1 MNKIKTGMNLPVLPL
16 RGVVMFPKMMLNFD
30 VNRKRSKSAIEM
42 AVDGD
47 QLIFVTAQMDAGVN
61 EPTVDD
67 IYKVGVVC
75 RVKQVVK
82 EDQKAT
88 RVVVEGL
95 WRGAIIESVPC
106 DSCLYAAVEPYG
118 DSRKHTL
125 TTRDI
130 ALMRSLKATF
140 ERYMELTPKLPADIL
155 FKIGMSNEPGELADF
170 VASNV
175 ILDVEIKQII
185 LETVN
190 LSDRLEVLI
199 DAMQNEIFIMS
210 VEQDIMEKAKSRID
224 QSQRDYYL
232 REQMNVIRDEL
243 GENGDFNDID
253 ELRGKIAEMKLPE
266 EVEQALMKECSRL
279 ERLPVGTNE
288 SSVIETYIDTV
299 MELPWN
305 TVTQENIDLDLVR
318 EKLDADHYGLDKVK
332 KRIIEQLA
340 VRKLSDKAK
349 GQIICLVGPPGIGKT
364 SIATSIGEAIGRKSY
379 RVALGGVRDEAEIR
393 GHRRT
398 YIASMPG
405 RIINALRK
413 CGSRNPL
420 LILDEVDKLSAD
432 YKGDPSSALLEVLD
446 SEQNYAFVD
455 HYIDLPFDLSDV
467 MFITTANDADAIP
480 APLRD
485 RMDVIELPSYTRVEK
500 FNIAKKHLLPKQM
513 KLCGVKR
520 KNFRMTD
527 KAIYAVI
534 DFYTREAGVRNLER
548 ELVAVLRKAAVA
560 ILSDPDTVVRVSDK
574 NLDAY
579 LGVKK
584 YLDDISAKK
593 DEVGM
598 VNGLAWTAV
607 GGTLLPLECVV
618 LNGSGKLELTGSLGD
633 VMQESG
639 KAAITAI
646 RSRAEKY
653 HIDPDFYKNRDIHIH
668 ALEGAVPKDGPS
680 AGVTMATALYSALT
694 GIPVRAD
701 VAMTGEISISGKVLP
716 IGGLKEKSM
725 AAYKAGVQHVIIPK
739 ENERDLSEF
748 DPEIREN
755 ISYHPVETIDEVIA
769 LATVREKKPAAK
781 PKSSRKKAAK
791 IVRSEELGVEVLSK
805 SSFNCDW
812 LTAPMQGSP
821 KKRST

>member
-1 MNKIKTGMNLPVLPL
+1 MKDFTESLNLPVLPL

-30 VNRKRSKSAIEM
+30 VNRKRSKNAIDL
-42 AVDGD
+42 AVESD
-47 QLIFVTAQMDAGVN
+47 QLLFVTAQIDAGVN
-61 EPTVDD
+61 EPTVDE
-67 IYKVGVVC
+67 IFKVGVVC

-95 WRGAIIESVPC
+95 WRGVIVESVPN
-106 DSCLYAAVEPYG
+106 DSYLYAAVEPYG
-118 DSRKHTL
+118 DSRRQTL

-155 FKIGMSNEPGELADF
+155 FKIGMANEPGELADF

-175 ILDVEIKQII
+175 MLDVEIKQMI
-185 LETVN
+185 LETLS

-199 DAMQNEIFIMS
+199 DAMQNEIFIMG
-210 VEQDIMEKAKSRID
+210 VEQDIMDKAKSRID

-243 GENGDFNDID
+243 GEGGEFNDID
-253 ELRGKIAEMKLPE
+253 ELRQKIADLKLPE
-266 EVEQALMKECSRL
+266 EVHEALMKECSRL

-305 TVTQENIDLDLVR
+305 TLTEETIDLEKVR
-318 EKLDADHYGLDKVK
+318 EQLDRDHYGLSKVK

-349 GQIICLVGPPGIGKT
+349 GQIICLVGPPGVGKT
-364 SIATSIGEAIGRKSY
+364 SIAMSIGDAIGRKSR

-405 RIINALRK
+405 RIINAIRK
-413 CGSRNPL
+413 CGTRNPL
-420 LILDEVDKLSAD
+420 LILDEVDKLSSD

-513 KLCGVKR
+513 DLCGVKR

-548 ELVAVLRKAAVA
+548 ELTAILRKAAVA
-560 ILSDPDTVVRVSDK
+560 ILADPQTVVRVNDK

-584 YLDDISAKK
+584 YLDDITAKK
-593 DEVGM
+593 NEVGL
-598 VNGLAWTAV
+598 VNGLAWTTV

-618 LNGSGKLELTGSLGD
+618 MPGSGKIELTGSLGD
-633 VMQESG
+633 VMQESA
-639 KAAITAI
+639 KASITAI
-646 RSRAEKY
+646 RTRCEKY
-653 HIDPDFYKNRDIHIH
+653 HIDPDFYKNNDIHIH
-668 ALEGAVPKDGPS
+668 AMEGAIPKDGPS

-694 GIPVRAD
+694 GKPVRSD
-701 VAMTGEISISGKVLP
+701 TAMTGEISISGKVLP

-725 AAYKAGVQHVIIPK
+725 AALKAGIKHVIIPK
-739 ENERDLSEF
+739 ENERDLADFDSELL
-748 DPEIREN
+748 DHIT
-755 ISYHPVETIDEVIA
+755 YHPVSMVDEVIE
-769 LATVREKKPAAK
+769 LAIVQKEKPAAK
-781 PKSSRKKAAK
+781 SAKGRKKAAK
-791 IVRSEELGVEVLSK
+791 LVRSEELG
-805 SSFNCDW
+805 
-812 LTAPMQGSP
+812 A
-821 KKRST
+821 RS

>member
-1 MNKIKTGMNLPVLPL
+1 MKKFTKGMNLPVLPL

-30 VNRKRSKSAIEM
+30 VNRKRSKNAVDM
-42 AVDGD
+42 AVEGD
-47 QLIFVTAQMDAGVN
+47 QLIFLTAQMDAGVN
-61 EPTVDD
+61 EPEVEDV
-67 IYKVGVVC
+67 YKVGVVC

-82 EDQKAT
+82 EDRKAM

-95 WRGAIIESVPC
+95 WRGVIVESMPH
-106 DSCLYAAVEPYG
+106 DKCLYAAVEPYG
-118 DSRKHTL
+118 DTVKQSL

-155 FKIGMSNEPGELADF
+155 FRIGTANDPGELADY

-175 ILDVEIKQII
+175 MLDVEIKQII

-190 LSDRLEVLI
+190 ISDRLEVLI

-210 VEQDIMEKAKSRID
+210 VEQDIMDKAKARID

-253 ELRGKIAEMKLPE
+253 ELRKKITDMKLPE
-266 EVEQALMKECSRL
+266 EVEKALMKECSRL

-299 MELPWN
+299 LELPWN
-305 TVTQENIDLDLVR
+305 TVTEENIDLEAVR
-318 EKLDADHYGLDKVK
+318 EQLDRDHYGLDKVK
-332 KRIIEQLA
+332 KRVIEQLA

-349 GQIICLVGPPGIGKT
+349 GQIICLVGPPGVGKT
-364 SIATSIGEAIGRKSY
+364 SIAMSIGDAIGRKSG

-405 RIINALRK
+405 RIINAIKK
-413 CGSRNPL
+413 CGTRNPL
-420 LILDEVDKLSAD
+420 LILDEVDKLSSD

-455 HYIDLPFDLSDV
+455 HYIDLPFDLSEV

-513 KLCGVKR
+513 DLCGIKR
-520 KNFRMTD
+520 KNFRITD

-548 ELVAVLRKAAVA
+548 ELVAILRKAAVV

-574 NLDAY
+574 NLEAF

-593 DEVGM
+593 DEVGL

-618 LNGSGKLELTGSLGD
+618 MQGTGKIELTGSLGD
-633 VMQESG
+633 VMQESA

-646 RSRAEKY
+646 RTRCDKY
-653 HIDPDFYKNRDIHIH
+653 HIDPDFYKNFDIHIH
-668 ALEGAVPKDGPS
+668 ALEGAIPKDGPS
-680 AGVTMATALYSALT
+680 AGVTMATALYSSLT
-694 GIPVRAD
+694 GLPVRAD

-725 AAYKAGVQHVIIPK
+725 AAYKAGVKHVIIPK

-748 DPEIREN
+748 DAELLEN
-755 ISYHPVETIDEVIA
+755 ITYHPVSNIDEVLSLAIA
-769 LATVREKKPAAK
+769 SKDKPAEKAAK
-781 PKSSRKKAAK
+781 SRKKAAVK
-791 IVRSEELGVEVLSK
+791 SAEKRVEA
-805 SSFNCDW
+805 N
-812 LTAPMQGSP
+812 A
-821 KKRST
+821 

>member
-1 MNKIKTGMNLPVLPL
+1 MNREKGFNLPVLPL

-30 VNRKRSKSAIEM
+30 VNRKRSKNAVDM
-42 AVDGD
+42 AVEGD
-47 QLIFVTAQMDAGVN
+47 QLIFLTAQMDAGVN
-61 EPTVDD
+61 EPTVDE

-75 RVKQVVK
+75 RIKQVVK
-82 EDQKAT
+82 EENKAT

-95 WRGAIIESVPC
+95 WRGSITETVPDDRC
-106 DSCLYAAVEPYG
+106 IYAAIEPYG
-118 DSRKHTL
+118 NDKKHNL

-140 ERYMELTPKLPADIL
+140 ERYIELTPKLPADIL

-175 ILDVEIKQII
+175 MLDVEVKQII

-253 ELRGKIAEMKLPE
+253 ELRKKIADMKLPE
-266 EVEQALMKECSRL
+266 EVEKALMKECSRL

-299 MELPWN
+299 LELPW
-305 TVTQENIDLDLVR
+305 TAMSEENIDLEAVR
-318 EKLDADHYGLDKVK
+318 AQLDADHYGLDKVK

-349 GQIICLVGPPGIGKT
+349 GQIICLVGPPGVGKT
-364 SIATSIGEAIGRKSY
+364 SIAMSIGKAIGRESH

-413 CGSRNPL
+413 CGTRNPL

-467 MFITTANDADAIP
+467 MFITTANDPDAIP
-480 APLRD
+480 APLKD
-485 RMDVIELPSYTRVEK
+485 RMDVIELQSYTRVEK
-500 FNIAKKHLLPKQM
+500 FNIAKRHLLPKQM
-513 KLCGVKR
+513 KLSGIKR

-527 KAIYAVI
+527 KAIYSVI

-548 ELVAVLRKAAVA
+548 ELSAILRKAAVA
-560 ILSDPDTVVRVSDK
+560 VLSDSEAIVRVSDK
-574 NLDAY
+574 NIETY

-593 DEVGM
+593 DEVGT

-618 LNGSGKLELTGSLGD
+618 MPGGGKLELTGSLGD

-639 KAAITAI
+639 KAAVTAI
-646 RSRAEKY
+646 RTRCEKY
-653 HIDPDFYKNRDIHIH
+653 GIDTDFYKNTDIHIH
-668 ALEGAVPKDGPS
+668 ALEGAIPKDGPS
-680 AGVTMATALYSALT
+680 AGVTIATALYSALT
-694 GIPVRAD
+694 GSPVRHD
-701 VAMTGEISISGKVLP
+701 FAMTGEISVSGKVLP

-725 AAYKAGVQHVIIPK
+725 AAYKSGIRNVIIPK
-739 ENERDLSEF
+739 ENERDLAEF
-748 DPEIREN
+748 DSEILEN
-755 ISYHPVETIDEVIA
+755 ITYHPVSMIDEVIA
-769 LATVREKKPAAK
+769 LATVSEKKAVSKPAA
-781 PKSSRKKAAK
+781 PRKKAKA
-791 IVRSEELGVEVLSK
+791 GSK
-805 SSFNCDW
+805 RPGAA
-812 LTAPMQGSP
+812 L
-821 KKRST
+821 

>member
-1 MNKIKTGMNLPVLPL
+1 MKQFAKGLNLPVLPL

-30 VNRKRSKSAIEM
+30 VNRKRSKKAVDM
-42 AVDGD
+42 AVEGD
-47 QLIFVTAQMDAGVN
+47 QLIFLTAQMDAGVN
-61 EPTVDD
+61 EPAVDD

-75 RVKQVVK
+75 RIKQVVK
-82 EDQKAT
+82 EDRKAT

-95 WRGAIIESVPC
+95 WRGAIVESVP
-106 DSCLYAAVEPYG
+106 DESCLFAAIEPYG
-118 DSRKHTL
+118 DKERSQL

-155 FKIGMSNEPGELADF
+155 FRIGTASDPGELADY

-175 ILDVEIKQII
+175 MLDTEIKQII

-190 LSDRLEVLI
+190 ISDRLEVLI

-210 VEQDIMEKAKSRID
+210 VEQDIMDKAKERID

-253 ELRGKIAEMKLPE
+253 ELRKKITDMHLPE
-266 EVEQALMKECSRL
+266 EVEKALMKECSRL

-299 MELPWN
+299 LELPWN
-305 TVTQENIDLDLVR
+305 TLSEENIDLEAVR
-318 EKLDADHYGLDKVK
+318 DQLDHDHYGLDKVK
-332 KRIIEQLA
+332 KRVIEQLA

-349 GQIICLVGPPGIGKT
+349 GQIICLVGPPGVGKT
-364 SIATSIGEAIGRKSY
+364 SIAMSIGKAIGRESG

-405 RIINALRK
+405 RIINAIRK
-413 CGSRNPL
+413 CGTRNPL
-420 LILDEVDKLSAD
+420 LILDEVDKLSSD

-467 MFITTANDADAIP
+467 MFITTANDLDAIP

-513 KLCGVKR
+513 ELCGIRR
-520 KNFRMTD
+520 KNFRITD

-534 DFYTREAGVRNLER
+534 DYYTREAGVRNLER
-548 ELVAVLRKAAVA
+548 ELGAILRKAAVL

-574 NLDAY
+574 NLEAY

-584 YLDDISAKK
+584 FLDDISAKK
-593 DEVGM
+593 DEVGL

-618 LNGSGKLELTGSLGD
+618 MQGTGKIELTGSLGD
-633 VMQESG
+633 VMQESA

-646 RSRAEKY
+646 RTRCDKY
-653 HIDPDFYKNRDIHIH
+653 HIDPDFYKNYDIHLH
-668 ALEGAVPKDGPS
+668 ALEGAIPKDGPS

-694 GIPVRAD
+694 GLPVRAD

-725 AAYKAGVQHVIIPK
+725 AAYKAGVKHVIIPK
-739 ENERDLSEF
+739 ENERDLAEF
-748 DPEIREN
+748 DPELREN
-755 ISYHPVETIDEVIA
+755 ITYHPVSSIDEVIA
-769 LATVREKKPAAK
+769 LAVVTKEKPAAK
-781 PKSSRKKAAK
+781 SSKGRKKTAK
-791 IVRSEELGVEVLSK
+791 SVSEELGV
-805 SSFNCDW
+805 
-812 LTAPMQGSP
+812 
-821 KKRST
+821 RS

>member
-1 MNKIKTGMNLPVLPL
+1 MNTDQHINLPVLPL

-30 VNRKRSKSAIEM
+30 VNRKRSKNALNA
-42 AVDGD
+42 AVESD
-47 QLIFVTAQMDAGVN
+47 QLIFVTAQTDAGVN
-61 EPTVDD
+61 EPTADD

-75 RVKQVVK
+75 RIKQIVK
-82 EDQKAT
+82 EDHKAT
-88 RVVVEGL
+88 RAVIEGL
-95 WRGAIIESVPC
+95 WRGAIIETVESDKC
-106 DSCLYAAVEPYG
+106 MIAAVEPYG
-118 DSRKHTL
+118 DSRKPAL
-125 TTRDI
+125 TARDI

-140 ERYMELTPKLPADIL
+140 ERYMELSPKLPADIL
-155 FKIGMSNEPGELADF
+155 FKIGMSNEPGDLADY

-185 LETVN
+185 LETVG

-199 DAMQNEIFIMS
+199 DAMQNEIFIMG

-224 QSQRDYYL
+224 ESQRDYFL

-253 ELRGKIAEMKLPE
+253 ELRKKITEMKLPE
-266 EVEQALMKECSRL
+266 EVEKALMKECSRL

-299 MELPWN
+299 LELPWN
-305 TVTQENIDLDLVR
+305 TVTEESIDLEKVR
-318 EKLDADHYGLDKVK
+318 ALLDQDHYGLDKVK

-349 GQIICLVGPPGIGKT
+349 GQIICLVGPPGVGKT
-364 SIATSIGEAIGRKSY
+364 SIATSIGDAVGRKSH
-379 RVALGGVRDEAEIR
+379 RVALGGVRDEADIR

-405 RIINALRK
+405 RIINAVRK
-413 CGSRNPL
+413 CGTRNPL

-480 APLRD
+480 PALRD
-485 RMDVIELPSYTRVEK
+485 RMDVIELPSYSRVEK
-500 FNIAKKHLLPKQM
+500 FHIAKKHLLPKQM
-513 KLCGVKR
+513 KLSGIKR
-520 KNFRMTD
+520 KNFRITD

-534 DFYTREAGVRNLER
+534 DFYTREAGVRSLER
-548 ELVAVLRKAAVA
+548 ELTAILRKAAVA
-560 ILSDPDTVVRVSDK
+560 ILNDPETVVRVSDK

-593 DEVGM
+593 DEVGL
-598 VNGLAWTAV
+598 VNGLAWTTV

-618 LNGSGKLELTGSLGD
+618 MPGSGKIELTGSLGD
-633 VMQESG
+633 VMQESA

-646 RSRAEKY
+646 RTRAAKY
-653 HIDPDFYKNRDIHIH
+653 HIDPDFYKNNDMHIH

-694 GIPVRAD
+694 GQPVRAD

-725 AAYKAGVQHVIIPK
+725 AAYKAGVRHVIIPK

-748 DPEIREN
+748 DAELLEN
-755 ISYHPVETIDEVIA
+755 ITYHPVSTVDEVLA
-769 LATVREKKPAAK
+769 LAIAPQDKPVEKPVRGRKKPTK
-781 PKSSRKKAAK
+781 T
-791 IVRSEELGVEVLSK
+791 VRSEELGV
-805 SSFNCDW
+805 
-812 LTAPMQGSP
+812 
-821 KKRST
+821 RS

>member
-1 MNKIKTGMNLPVLPL
+1 MKQFTKGLNLPVLPL

-30 VNRKRSKSAIEM
+30 VNRKRSKKAVDM
-42 AVDGD
+42 AVEGD
-47 QLIFVTAQMDAGVN
+47 QLIFLTAQMDAGVN
-61 EPTVDD
+61 EPAVDD

-75 RVKQVVK
+75 RIKQVVK
-82 EDQKAT
+82 EDRKAT

-95 WRGAIIESVPC
+95 WRGAIVESVP
-106 DSCLYAAVEPYG
+106 DESCLFAAIEPYG
-118 DSRKHTL
+118 DKERSQL

-155 FKIGMSNEPGELADF
+155 FRIGTASDPGELADY

-175 ILDVEIKQII
+175 MLDTEIKQII

-190 LSDRLEVLI
+190 ISDRLEVLI

-210 VEQDIMEKAKSRID
+210 VEQDIMDKAKARID

-253 ELRGKIAEMKLPE
+253 ELRKKITDMHLPE
-266 EVEQALMKECSRL
+266 EVEKALMKECSRL

-299 MELPWN
+299 LELPWN
-305 TVTQENIDLDLVR
+305 TLSEENIDLEAVR
-318 EKLDADHYGLDKVK
+318 RQLDHDHYGLDKVK
-332 KRIIEQLA
+332 KRVIEQLA

-349 GQIICLVGPPGIGKT
+349 GQIICLVGPPGVGKT
-364 SIATSIGEAIGRKSY
+364 SIAMSIGKAIGRESG

-405 RIINALRK
+405 RIINAIRK
-413 CGSRNPL
+413 CGTRNPL
-420 LILDEVDKLSAD
+420 LILDEVDKLSSD

-467 MFITTANDADAIP
+467 MFITTANDLDAIP

-513 KLCGVKR
+513 ELCGIRR
-520 KNFRMTD
+520 KNFRITD

-534 DFYTREAGVRNLER
+534 DYYTREAGVRNLER
-548 ELVAVLRKAAVA
+548 ELGAILRKAAVA

-574 NLDAY
+574 NLEAY

-584 YLDDISAKK
+584 FLDDISAKK
-593 DEVGM
+593 DEVGL

-618 LNGSGKLELTGSLGD
+618 MQGTGKIELTGSLGD
-633 VMQESG
+633 VMQESA

-646 RSRAEKY
+646 RTRCDKY
-653 HIDPDFYKNRDIHIH
+653 HIDPDFYKNYDIHLH
-668 ALEGAVPKDGPS
+668 ALEGAIPKDGPS

-694 GIPVRAD
+694 GLPVRAD

-725 AAYKAGVQHVIIPK
+725 AAYKAGVKHVIIPK
-739 ENERDLSEF
+739 ENERDLAEF

-755 ISYHPVETIDEVIA
+755 ITYHPVSSIDEVIA
-769 LATVREKKPAAK
+769 LAVVTKEKPAAK
-781 PKSSRKKAAK
+781 SAKGRKKTAK
-791 IVRSEELGVEVLSK
+791 SVRSEELGV
-805 SSFNCDW
+805 
-812 LTAPMQGSP
+812 
-821 KKRST
+821 RS

>member
-1 MNKIKTGMNLPVLPL
+1 MKQFTKGLNLPVLPL

-30 VNRKRSKSAIEM
+30 VNRKRSKKAVDM
-42 AVDGD
+42 AVEGD
-47 QLIFVTAQMDAGVN
+47 QLIFLTAQMDAGVN
-61 EPTVDD
+61 EPAVDD

-75 RVKQVVK
+75 RIKQVVK
-82 EDQKAT
+82 EDRKAT

-95 WRGAIIESVPC
+95 WRGAIVESVP
-106 DSCLYAAVEPYG
+106 DESCLFAAIEPYG
-118 DSRKHTL
+118 DKERSQL

-155 FKIGMSNEPGELADF
+155 FRIGTASDPGELADY

-175 ILDVEIKQII
+175 MLDTEIKQII
-185 LETVN
+185 LETIN
-190 LSDRLEVLI
+190 ISDRLEVLI

-210 VEQDIMEKAKSRID
+210 VEQDIMDKAKARID

-253 ELRGKIAEMKLPE
+253 ELRKKITDMHLPE
-266 EVEQALMKECSRL
+266 EVDKALMKECSRL

-299 MELPWN
+299 LELPWN
-305 TVTQENIDLDLVR
+305 TLSEENIDLEAVR
-318 EKLDADHYGLDKVK
+318 RQLDHDHYGLDKVK
-332 KRIIEQLA
+332 KRVIEQLA

-349 GQIICLVGPPGIGKT
+349 GQIICLVGPPGVGKT
-364 SIATSIGEAIGRKSY
+364 SIAMSIGKAIGRESG

-405 RIINALRK
+405 RIINAIRK
-413 CGSRNPL
+413 CGTRNPL
-420 LILDEVDKLSAD
+420 LILDEVDKLSSD

-467 MFITTANDADAIP
+467 MFITTANDLDAIP

-513 KLCGVKR
+513 ELCGIRR
-520 KNFRMTD
+520 KNFRITD

-534 DFYTREAGVRNLER
+534 DYYTREAGVRNLER
-548 ELVAVLRKAAVA
+548 ELGAILRKAAVL

-574 NLDAY
+574 NLEAY

-584 YLDDISAKK
+584 FLDDISAKK
-593 DEVGM
+593 DEVGL

-618 LNGSGKLELTGSLGD
+618 MQGTGKIELTGSLGD
-633 VMQESG
+633 VMQESA

-646 RSRAEKY
+646 RTRCDKY
-653 HIDPDFYKNRDIHIH
+653 HIDPDFYKNYDIHLH
-668 ALEGAVPKDGPS
+668 ALEGAIPKDGPS

-694 GIPVRAD
+694 GLPVRAD

-725 AAYKAGVQHVIIPK
+725 AAYKAGVKHVIIPK
-739 ENERDLSEF
+739 ENERDLAEF

-755 ISYHPVETIDEVIA
+755 ITYHPVSAVDEVIA
-769 LATVREKKPAAK
+769 LAVVAKEKPAAK
-781 PKSSRKKAAK
+781 SSKGRKKTSAK
-791 IVRSEELGVEVLSK
+791 
-805 SSFNCDW
+805 NAD
-812 LTAPMQGSP
+812 
-821 KKRST
+821 KRIDASV

>member
-1 MNKIKTGMNLPVLPL
+1 MNREKGFNLPVLPL

-30 VNRKRSKSAIEM
+30 VNRKRSKNAVDM
-42 AVDGD
+42 AVEGD
-47 QLIFVTAQMDAGVN
+47 QLIFLTAQMDAGVN
-61 EPTVDD
+61 EPTVDE

-75 RVKQVVK
+75 RIKQVVK
-82 EDQKAT
+82 EDNKAT

-95 WRGAIIESVPC
+95 WRGSITETVPDDRC
-106 DSCLYAAVEPYG
+106 MYAAVEPYG
-118 DSRKHTL
+118 NDKKHNL

-140 ERYMELTPKLPADIL
+140 ERYIELTPKLPADIL

-175 ILDVEIKQII
+175 MLDVEVKQII

-253 ELRGKIAEMKLPE
+253 ELRKKIADMKLPE
-266 EVEQALMKECSRL
+266 EVEKALMKECSRL

-299 MELPWN
+299 LELPW
-305 TVTQENIDLDLVR
+305 TAMSEENIDLEAVR
-318 EKLDADHYGLDKVK
+318 AQLDADHYGLDKVK

-349 GQIICLVGPPGIGKT
+349 GQIICLVGPPGVGKT
-364 SIATSIGEAIGRKSY
+364 SIAMSIGKAIGRESH

-413 CGSRNPL
+413 CGTRNPL

-467 MFITTANDADAIP
+467 MFITTANDPDAIP
-480 APLRD
+480 APLKD

-500 FNIAKKHLLPKQM
+500 FNIAKRHLLPKQM
-513 KLCGVKR
+513 KLSGIKR

-527 KAIYAVI
+527 KAIYSVI

-548 ELVAVLRKAAVA
+548 ELSAILRKAAVA
-560 ILSDPDTVVRVSDK
+560 VLSDSEAIVRVSDK
-574 NLDAY
+574 NIETY

-593 DEVGM
+593 DEVGT

-618 LNGSGKLELTGSLGD
+618 MPGGGKLELTGSLGD

-639 KAAITAI
+639 KAAVTAI
-646 RSRAEKY
+646 RTRCEKY
-653 HIDPDFYKNRDIHIH
+653 GIDTDFYKNTDIHIH

-680 AGVTMATALYSALT
+680 AGVTIATALYSALT
-694 GIPVRAD
+694 GSPVRHD
-701 VAMTGEISISGKVLP
+701 FAMTGEISVSGKVLP

-725 AAYKAGVQHVIIPK
+725 AAYKSGIRNVIIPK
-739 ENERDLSEF
+739 ENERDLAEF
-748 DPEIREN
+748 DSEILEN
-755 ISYHPVETIDEVIA
+755 ITYHPVSMIDEVIA
-769 LATVREKKPAAK
+769 LATVSEKKAVSKPAV
-781 PKSSRKKAAK
+781 PRKKTAKAGTKRPGAA
-791 IVRSEELGVEVLSK
+791 L
-805 SSFNCDW
+805 
-812 LTAPMQGSP
+812 
-821 KKRST
+821 

>member
-1 MNKIKTGMNLPVLPL
+1 MKQFTKGLNLPVLPL

-30 VNRKRSKSAIEM
+30 VNRKRSKKAVDM
-42 AVDGD
+42 AVEGD
-47 QLIFVTAQMDAGVN
+47 QLIFLTAQMDAGVN
-61 EPTVDD
+61 EPAVDD

-75 RVKQVVK
+75 RIKQVVK
-82 EDQKAT
+82 EDRKAT

-95 WRGAIIESVPC
+95 WRGAIVESVP
-106 DSCLYAAVEPYG
+106 DESCLFAAIEPYG
-118 DSRKHTL
+118 DKERSQL

-155 FKIGMSNEPGELADF
+155 FRIGTASDPGELADY

-175 ILDVEIKQII
+175 MLDTEIKQII

-190 LSDRLEVLI
+190 ISDRLEVLI

-210 VEQDIMEKAKSRID
+210 VEQDIMDKAKARID

-253 ELRGKIAEMKLPE
+253 ELRKKITDMHLPE
-266 EVEQALMKECSRL
+266 EVEKALMKECSRL

-299 MELPWN
+299 LELPWN
-305 TVTQENIDLDLVR
+305 TLSEENIDLEAVR
-318 EKLDADHYGLDKVK
+318 RQLDHDHYGLDKVK
-332 KRIIEQLA
+332 KRVIEQLA

-349 GQIICLVGPPGIGKT
+349 GQIICLVGPPGVGKT
-364 SIATSIGEAIGRKSY
+364 SIAMSIGKAIGRESG

-405 RIINALRK
+405 RIINAIRK
-413 CGSRNPL
+413 CGTRNPL
-420 LILDEVDKLSAD
+420 LILDEVDKLSSD

-467 MFITTANDADAIP
+467 MFITTANDLDAIP

-513 KLCGVKR
+513 ELCGIRR
-520 KNFRMTD
+520 KNFRITD

-534 DFYTREAGVRNLER
+534 DYYTREAGVRNLER
-548 ELVAVLRKAAVA
+548 ELGAILRKAAVA

-574 NLDAY
+574 NLEAY

-584 YLDDISAKK
+584 FLDDISAKK
-593 DEVGM
+593 DEVGL

-618 LNGSGKLELTGSLGD
+618 MQGTGKIELTGSLGD
-633 VMQESG
+633 VMQESA

-646 RSRAEKY
+646 RTRCDKY
-653 HIDPDFYKNRDIHIH
+653 HIDPDFYKNYDIHLH
-668 ALEGAVPKDGPS
+668 ALEGAIPKDGPS

-694 GIPVRAD
+694 GLPVRAD

-725 AAYKAGVQHVIIPK
+725 AAYKAGVKHVIIPK
-739 ENERDLSEF
+739 ENERDLAEF

-755 ISYHPVETIDEVIA
+755 ITYHPVSSIDEVIA
-769 LATVREKKPAAK
+769 LAAVSKEKPAAK
-781 PKSSRKKAAK
+781 SSKGRKKTAK
-791 IVRSEELGVEVLSK
+791 SVRSEELGV
-805 SSFNCDW
+805 
-812 LTAPMQGSP
+812 
-821 KKRST
+821 RS

>member
-1 MNKIKTGMNLPVLPL
+1 MKQFTKGLNLPVLPL

-30 VNRKRSKSAIEM
+30 VNRKRSKKAVDM
-42 AVDGD
+42 AVEGD
-47 QLIFVTAQMDAGVN
+47 QLIFLTAQMDAGVN
-61 EPTVDD
+61 EPAVDD

-75 RVKQVVK
+75 RIKQVVK
-82 EDQKAT
+82 EDRKAT

-95 WRGAIIESVPC
+95 WRGAIVESVP
-106 DSCLYAAVEPYG
+106 DESCLFAAIEPYG
-118 DSRKHTL
+118 DKERSQL

-155 FKIGMSNEPGELADF
+155 FRIGTASDPGELADY

-175 ILDVEIKQII
+175 MLDTEIKQII

-190 LSDRLEVLI
+190 ISDRLEVLI

-210 VEQDIMEKAKSRID
+210 VEQDIMDKAKARID

-253 ELRGKIAEMKLPE
+253 ELRKKITDMHLPE
-266 EVEQALMKECSRL
+266 EVEKALMKECSRL

-299 MELPWN
+299 LELPWN
-305 TVTQENIDLDLVR
+305 TLSEENIDLEAVR
-318 EKLDADHYGLDKVK
+318 RQLDHDHYGLDKVK
-332 KRIIEQLA
+332 KRVIEQLA

-349 GQIICLVGPPGIGKT
+349 GQIICLVGPPGVGKT
-364 SIATSIGEAIGRKSY
+364 SIAMSIGKAIGRESG

-405 RIINALRK
+405 RIINAIRK
-413 CGSRNPL
+413 CGTRNPL
-420 LILDEVDKLSAD
+420 LILDEVDKLSSD

-467 MFITTANDADAIP
+467 MFITTANDLDAIP

-513 KLCGVKR
+513 ELCGIRR
-520 KNFRMTD
+520 KNFRITD

-534 DFYTREAGVRNLER
+534 DYYTREAGVRNLER
-548 ELVAVLRKAAVA
+548 ELGAILHKAAVA

-574 NLDAY
+574 NLEAY

-584 YLDDISAKK
+584 FLDDISAKK
-593 DEVGM
+593 DEVGL

-618 LNGSGKLELTGSLGD
+618 MQGTGKIELTGSLGD
-633 VMQESG
+633 VMQESA

-646 RSRAEKY
+646 RTRCDKY
-653 HIDPDFYKNRDIHIH
+653 HIDPDFYKNYDIHLH
-668 ALEGAVPKDGPS
+668 ALEGAIPKDGPS

-694 GIPVRAD
+694 GLPVRAD

-725 AAYKAGVQHVIIPK
+725 AAYKAGVKHVIIPK
-739 ENERDLSEF
+739 ENERDLAEF
-748 DPEIREN
+748 DPELREN
-755 ISYHPVETIDEVIA
+755 ITYHPVSSIDEVID
-769 LATVREKKPAAK
+769 LAVVTKEKPAAK
-781 PKSSRKKAAK
+781 SSKGRKKTAK
-791 IVRSEELGVEVLSK
+791 SVRSEELGVFDFLRIIL
-805 SSFNCDW
+805 N
-812 LTAPMQGSP
+812 
-821 KKRST
+821 

>member
-1 MNKIKTGMNLPVLPL
+1 MANTTDNCINLPVLPL

-30 VNRKRSKSAIEM
+30 VNRKRSKKAVDM
-42 AVDGD
+42 AVSGD
-47 QLIFVTAQMDAGVN
+47 QLIFLTAQMDAGIN
-61 EPTVDD
+61 EPAVDD

-75 RVKQVVK
+75 RVKQVVR
-82 EDQKAT
+82 EDNKAM

-95 WRGAIIESVPC
+95 WRGTIKETVPC
-106 DSCLYAAVEPYG
+106 DGCMYAAIEPYG
-118 DSRKHTL
+118 NSKKHNL

-170 VASNV
+170 VASNI

-210 VEQDIMEKAKSRID
+210 VEQDIMDKAKARID
-224 QSQRDYYL
+224 QSQRDYFL
-232 REQMNVIRDEL
+232 REQMNVIREEL
-243 GENGDFNDID
+243 GDGGEFNDID
-253 ELRGKIAEMKLPE
+253 ELRKKIADMKLPE
-266 EVEQALMKECSRL
+266 EVETALMKECSRL

-299 MELPWN
+299 LELPWN
-305 TVTQENIDLDLVR
+305 TVTEENIDLDAVR
-318 EKLDADHYGLDKVK
+318 AQLDSDHYGLDKVK

-349 GQIICLVGPPGIGKT
+349 GQIICLVGPPGVGKT
-364 SIATSIGEAIGRKSY
+364 SIAMSIGKAIGRNSY

-420 LILDEVDKLSAD
+420 LILDEVDKLSSD

-446 SEQNYAFVD
+446 SEQNYAFTD

-467 MFITTANDADAIP
+467 MFITTANDPDAIP
-480 APLRD
+480 APLKD

-500 FNIAKKHLLPKQM
+500 FNIAKRHLLPKQM
-513 KLCGVKR
+513 KLSGIKR

-548 ELVAVLRKAAVA
+548 ELSAILRKAAVA
-560 ILSDPDTVVRVSDK
+560 ILSDPDAVVRVSDK
-574 NLDAY
+574 NLEAY

-593 DEVGM
+593 DEVGT
-598 VNGLAWTAV
+598 VNGLAWTSV

-618 LNGSGKLELTGSLGD
+618 MPGSGKLELTGSLGD

-639 KAAITAI
+639 KAAVTAI
-646 RSRAEKY
+646 RTRAEKY
-653 HIDPDFYKNRDIHIH
+653 NIDPDFYKDRDIHIH

-680 AGVTMATALYSALT
+680 AGVTIATALCSALT

-725 AAYKAGVQHVIIPK
+725 AAYKAGIHDVIIPK
-739 ENERDLSEF
+739 ENERDLAEF

-755 ISYHPVETIDEVIA
+755 ISYHPVESVDEVLELA
-769 LATVREKKPAAK
+769 LKTEKKAVKKA
-781 PKSSRKKAAK
+781 SSPRKKTVKPSAK
-791 IVRSEELGVEVLSK
+791 RPEA
-805 SSFNCDW
+805 N
-812 LTAPMQGSP
+812 A
-821 KKRST
+821 

>member
-1 MNKIKTGMNLPVLPL
+1 MANTTDNCINLPVLPL

-30 VNRKRSKSAIEM
+30 VNRKQSKK
-42 AVDGD
+42 AVDIAVRGD
-47 QLIFVTAQMDAGVN
+47 QLIFLTAQMDAGIN
-61 EPTVDD
+61 EPAVDD

-75 RVKQVVK
+75 RVKQVVR
-82 EDQKAT
+82 EDNKAM

-95 WRGAIIESVPC
+95 WRGTIKETVPC
-106 DSCLYAAVEPYG
+106 DGCMYAAIEPYG
-118 DSRKHTL
+118 NSKKHNL

-170 VASNV
+170 VASNI

-210 VEQDIMEKAKSRID
+210 VEQDIMDKAKARID
-224 QSQRDYYL
+224 QSQRDYFL
-232 REQMNVIRDEL
+232 REQMNVIREEL
-243 GENGDFNDID
+243 GDGGEFNDID
-253 ELRGKIAEMKLPE
+253 ELRKKIADMKLPE
-266 EVEQALMKECSRL
+266 EVETALMKECSRL

-299 MELPWN
+299 LELPWN
-305 TVTQENIDLDLVR
+305 TTTEENIDLEAVR
-318 EKLDADHYGLDKVK
+318 AQLDSDHYGLDKVK

-349 GQIICLVGPPGIGKT
+349 GQIICLVGPPGVGKT
-364 SIATSIGEAIGRKSY
+364 SIAMSIGKAIGRNSY

-420 LILDEVDKLSAD
+420 LILDEVDKLSSD

-446 SEQNYAFVD
+446 SEQNYAFTD

-467 MFITTANDADAIP
+467 MFITTANDPDAIP
-480 APLRD
+480 APLKD

-500 FNIAKKHLLPKQM
+500 FNIAKRHLLPKQM
-513 KLCGVKR
+513 KLSGIKR

-548 ELVAVLRKAAVA
+548 ELSAILRKAAVA
-560 ILSDPDTVVRVSDK
+560 ILSDPDAVVRVSDK
-574 NLDAY
+574 NLEAY

-593 DEVGM
+593 DEVGT
-598 VNGLAWTAV
+598 VNGLAWTSV

-618 LNGSGKLELTGSLGD
+618 MPGSGKLELTGSLGD

-639 KAAITAI
+639 KAAVTAI
-646 RSRAEKY
+646 RIRAEKY
-653 HIDPDFYKNRDIHIH
+653 NIDPDFYKDRDIHIH

-680 AGVTMATALYSALT
+680 AGVTIATALCSALT

-725 AAYKAGVQHVIIPK
+725 AAYKAGIHDVIIPK
-739 ENERDLSEF
+739 ENERDLAEF

-755 ISYHPVETIDEVIA
+755 ISYHPVESVDEVLELA
-769 LATVREKKPAAK
+769 LKTEKKAVKKA
-781 PKSSRKKAAK
+781 SSPRKKTVKPSAK
-791 IVRSEELGVEVLSK
+791 RPEA
-805 SSFNCDW
+805 N
-812 LTAPMQGSP
+812 A
-821 KKRST
+821 

>member
-1 MNKIKTGMNLPVLPL
+1 MKQFTKGLNLPVLPL

-30 VNRKRSKSAIEM
+30 VNRKRSKKAVDM
-42 AVDGD
+42 AVEGD
-47 QLIFVTAQMDAGVN
+47 QLIFLTAQMDAGVN
-61 EPTVDD
+61 EPAVDD

-75 RVKQVVK
+75 RIKQVVK
-82 EDQKAT
+82 EDRKAT

-95 WRGAIIESVPC
+95 WRGAIVESVP
-106 DSCLYAAVEPYG
+106 DESCLFAAIEPYG
-118 DSRKHTL
+118 DKERSQL

-155 FKIGMSNEPGELADF
+155 FRIGTASDPGELADY

-175 ILDVEIKQII
+175 MLDTEIKQII

-190 LSDRLEVLI
+190 ISDRLEVLI

-210 VEQDIMEKAKSRID
+210 VEQDIMDKAKARID

-253 ELRGKIAEMKLPE
+253 ELRKKITDMHLPE
-266 EVEQALMKECSRL
+266 EVDKALMKECSRL

-299 MELPWN
+299 LELPWN
-305 TVTQENIDLDLVR
+305 TLSEENIDLEAVR
-318 EKLDADHYGLDKVK
+318 QQLDHDHYGLDKVK
-332 KRIIEQLA
+332 KRVIEQLA

-349 GQIICLVGPPGIGKT
+349 GQIICLVGPPGVGKT
-364 SIATSIGEAIGRKSY
+364 SIAMSIGKAIGRESG

-405 RIINALRK
+405 RIINAIRK
-413 CGSRNPL
+413 CGTRNPL
-420 LILDEVDKLSAD
+420 LILDEVDKLSSD

-467 MFITTANDADAIP
+467 MFITTANDLDAIP

-513 KLCGVKR
+513 ELCGIRR
-520 KNFRMTD
+520 KNFRITD

-534 DFYTREAGVRNLER
+534 DYYTREAGVRNLER
-548 ELVAVLRKAAVA
+548 ELGAILRKAAVA

-574 NLDAY
+574 NLEAY

-584 YLDDISAKK
+584 FLDDISAKK
-593 DEVGM
+593 DEVGL

-618 LNGSGKLELTGSLGD
+618 MQGTGKIELTGSLGD
-633 VMQESG
+633 VMQESA

-646 RSRAEKY
+646 RTRCDKY
-653 HIDPDFYKNRDIHIH
+653 HIDPDFYKNYDIHLH
-668 ALEGAVPKDGPS
+668 ALEGAIPKDGPS

-694 GIPVRAD
+694 GLPVRAD

-725 AAYKAGVQHVIIPK
+725 AAYKAGVKHVIIPK
-739 ENERDLSEF
+739 ENERDLAEF

-755 ISYHPVETIDEVIA
+755 ITYHPVSSIDEVIA
-769 LATVREKKPAAK
+769 LAVVTKEKPAAK
-781 PKSSRKKAAK
+781 SSKGRKKTAK
-791 IVRSEELGVEVLSK
+791 SVRSEELGV
-805 SSFNCDW
+805 
-812 LTAPMQGSP
+812 
-821 KKRST
+821 RS

>member
-1 MNKIKTGMNLPVLPL
+1 MANTTDNCINLPVLPL

-30 VNRKRSKSAIEM
+30 VNRKRSKKAVDM
-42 AVDGD
+42 AVSGD
-47 QLIFVTAQMDAGVN
+47 QLIFLTAQMDAGIN
-61 EPTVDD
+61 EPAVDD

-75 RVKQVVK
+75 RVKQVVR
-82 EDQKAT
+82 EDNKAM

-95 WRGAIIESVPC
+95 WRGTIKETVPC
-106 DSCLYAAVEPYG
+106 DGCMYAAIEPYG
-118 DSRKHTL
+118 NSKKHNL

-170 VASNV
+170 VASNI

-210 VEQDIMEKAKSRID
+210 VEQDIMDKAKARID
-224 QSQRDYYL
+224 QSQRDYFL
-232 REQMNVIRDEL
+232 REQMNVIREEL
-243 GENGDFNDID
+243 GDGGEFNDID
-253 ELRGKIAEMKLPE
+253 ELRKKIADMKLPE
-266 EVEQALMKECSRL
+266 EVETALMKECSRL

-299 MELPWN
+299 LELPWN
-305 TVTQENIDLDLVR
+305 TTTEENIDLEAVR
-318 EKLDADHYGLDKVK
+318 AQLDSDHYGLDKVK

-349 GQIICLVGPPGIGKT
+349 GQIICLVGPPGVGKT
-364 SIATSIGEAIGRKSY
+364 SIAMSIGKAIGRNSY

-420 LILDEVDKLSAD
+420 LILDEVDKLSSD

-446 SEQNYAFVD
+446 SEQNYAFTD

-467 MFITTANDADAIP
+467 TFITTANDPDAIP
-480 APLRD
+480 APLKD

-500 FNIAKKHLLPKQM
+500 FNIAKRHLLPKQM
-513 KLCGVKR
+513 KLSGIKR

-548 ELVAVLRKAAVA
+548 ELSAILRKAAVV
-560 ILSDPDTVVRVSDK
+560 ILSDPDAVVRVSDK
-574 NLDAY
+574 NLEAY

-593 DEVGM
+593 DEVGT
-598 VNGLAWTAV
+598 VNGLAWTSV

-618 LNGSGKLELTGSLGD
+618 MPGSGKLELTGSLGD

-639 KAAITAI
+639 KAAVTAI
-646 RSRAEKY
+646 RTRAEKY
-653 HIDPDFYKNRDIHIH
+653 NIDPDFYKDRDIHIH

-680 AGVTMATALYSALT
+680 AGVTIATALCSALT

-725 AAYKAGVQHVIIPK
+725 AAYKAGIHDVIIPK
-739 ENERDLSEF
+739 ENERDLAEF

-755 ISYHPVETIDEVIA
+755 ISYHPVESVDEVLELA
-769 LATVREKKPAAK
+769 LKTEKKAVKKA
-781 PKSSRKKAAK
+781 SSPRKKTVKPSAK
-791 IVRSEELGVEVLSK
+791 RPEANV
-805 SSFNCDW
+805 
-812 LTAPMQGSP
+812 
-821 KKRST
+821 

>member
-1 MNKIKTGMNLPVLPL
+1 MNREKGFNLPVLPL

-30 VNRKRSKSAIEM
+30 VNRKRSKNAVDM
-42 AVDGD
+42 AVEGD
-47 QLIFVTAQMDAGVN
+47 QLIFLTAQMDAGVN
-61 EPTVDD
+61 EPTVDE

-75 RVKQVVK
+75 RIKQVVK
-82 EDQKAT
+82 EDNKAT

-95 WRGAIIESVPC
+95 WRGSIVETVPDDRC
-106 DSCLYAAVEPYG
+106 MYAAVEPYG
-118 DSRKHTL
+118 NDKRHNL

-140 ERYMELTPKLPADIL
+140 ERYIELTPKLPADIL

-175 ILDVEIKQII
+175 MLDVEVKQII

-253 ELRGKIAEMKLPE
+253 ELRKKIADMKLPE
-266 EVEQALMKECSRL
+266 EVEKALMKECSRL

-299 MELPWN
+299 LELPW
-305 TVTQENIDLDLVR
+305 TAMSEENIDLEAVR
-318 EKLDADHYGLDKVK
+318 AQLDADHYGLDKVK

-349 GQIICLVGPPGIGKT
+349 GQIICLVGPPGVGKT
-364 SIATSIGEAIGRKSY
+364 SIAMSIGKAIGRESH

-413 CGSRNPL
+413 CGTRNPL

-467 MFITTANDADAIP
+467 MFITTANDPDAIP
-480 APLRD
+480 APLKD

-500 FNIAKKHLLPKQM
+500 FNIAKRHLLPKQM
-513 KLCGVKR
+513 KLSGIKR

-527 KAIYAVI
+527 KAIYSVI

-548 ELVAVLRKAAVA
+548 ELSAILRKAAVTV
-560 ILSDPDTVVRVSDK
+560 LSDSEAVVRVSDK
-574 NLDAY
+574 NIETY

-593 DEVGM
+593 DEVGT

-618 LNGSGKLELTGSLGD
+618 MPGGGKLELTGSLGD

-639 KAAITAI
+639 KAAVTAI
-646 RSRAEKY
+646 RTRCEKY
-653 HIDPDFYKNRDIHIH
+653 GIDTDFYKNTDIHIH
-668 ALEGAVPKDGPS
+668 ALEGAIPKDGPS
-680 AGVTMATALYSALT
+680 AGITIATALYSALT
-694 GIPVRAD
+694 GSPVRHD
-701 VAMTGEISISGKVLP
+701 FAMTGEISVSGKVLP

-725 AAYKAGVQHVIIPK
+725 AAYKSGIRNVIIPK
-739 ENERDLSEF
+739 ENERDLAEF
-748 DPEIREN
+748 DSEILES
-755 ISYHPVETIDEVIA
+755 ITYHPVSMIDEVIA
-769 LATVREKKPAAK
+769 LATVSEKKAVSKPAA
-781 PKSSRKKAAK
+781 PRKKAKA
-791 IVRSEELGVEVLSK
+791 GSK
-805 SSFNCDW
+805 RPGAA
-812 LTAPMQGSP
+812 L
-821 KKRST
+821 

>member
-1 MNKIKTGMNLPVLPL
+1 MANTTDNCINLPVLPL

-30 VNRKRSKSAIEM
+30 VNRKRSKKAVDM
-42 AVDGD
+42 AVSGD
-47 QLIFVTAQMDAGVN
+47 QLIFLTAQMDAGIN
-61 EPTVDD
+61 EPAVDD

-75 RVKQVVK
+75 RVKQVVR
-82 EDQKAT
+82 EDNKSM

-95 WRGAIIESVPC
+95 WRGTIKETVPC
-106 DSCLYAAVEPYG
+106 DGCMYAAIEPYG
-118 DSRKHTL
+118 NSKKHNL

-170 VASNV
+170 VASNI

-210 VEQDIMEKAKSRID
+210 VEQDIMDKAKARID
-224 QSQRDYYL
+224 QSQRDYFL
-232 REQMNVIRDEL
+232 REQMNVIREEL
-243 GENGDFNDID
+243 GDGGEFNDID
-253 ELRGKIAEMKLPE
+253 ELRKKIADMKLPE
-266 EVEQALMKECSRL
+266 EVETALMKECSRL

-299 MELPWN
+299 LELPWN
-305 TVTQENIDLDLVR
+305 TTTEENIDLEAVR
-318 EKLDADHYGLDKVK
+318 AQLDSDHYGLDKVK

-349 GQIICLVGPPGIGKT
+349 GQIICLVGPPGVGKT
-364 SIATSIGEAIGRKSY
+364 SIAMSIGKAIGRNSY

-420 LILDEVDKLSAD
+420 LILDEVDKLSSD

-446 SEQNYAFVD
+446 SEQNYAFTD

-467 MFITTANDADAIP
+467 MFITTANDPDAIP
-480 APLRD
+480 APLKD

-500 FNIAKKHLLPKQM
+500 FNIAKRHLLPKQM
-513 KLCGVKR
+513 KLSGIKR

-548 ELVAVLRKAAVA
+548 ELSAILRKAAVT
-560 ILSDPDTVVRVSDK
+560 ILSDPDAVVRVSDK
-574 NLDAY
+574 NLEAY

-593 DEVGM
+593 DEVGT
-598 VNGLAWTAV
+598 VNGLAWTSV

-618 LNGSGKLELTGSLGD
+618 MPGSGKLELTGSLGD

-639 KAAITAI
+639 KAAVTAI
-646 RSRAEKY
+646 RTRAEKY
-653 HIDPDFYKNRDIHIH
+653 NIDPDFYKDRDIHIH

-680 AGVTMATALYSALT
+680 AGVTIATALCSALT

-725 AAYKAGVQHVIIPK
+725 AAYKAGIHDVIIPK
-739 ENERDLSEF
+739 ENERDLAEF

-755 ISYHPVETIDEVIA
+755 ISYHPVESVDEVLELA
-769 LATVREKKPAAK
+769 LKTEKKAVKKA
-781 PKSSRKKAAK
+781 SSPRKKTVKPSAK
-791 IVRSEELGVEVLSK
+791 RPEA
-805 SSFNCDW
+805 N
-812 LTAPMQGSP
+812 A
-821 KKRST
+821 

>member
-1 MNKIKTGMNLPVLPL
+1 MKQFTKGLNLPVLPL

-30 VNRKRSKSAIEM
+30 VNRKRSKKAVDM
-42 AVDGD
+42 AVEGD
-47 QLIFVTAQMDAGVN
+47 QLIFLTAQMDAGVN
-61 EPTVDD
+61 EPAVDD

-75 RVKQVVK
+75 RIKQVVK
-82 EDQKAT
+82 EDRKAT

-95 WRGAIIESVPC
+95 WRGAIVESVP
-106 DSCLYAAVEPYG
+106 DESCLFAAIEPYG
-118 DSRKHTL
+118 DKERSQL

-155 FKIGMSNEPGELADF
+155 FRIGTASDPRELADY

-175 ILDVEIKQII
+175 MLDTEIKQII

-190 LSDRLEVLI
+190 ISDRLEVLI

-210 VEQDIMEKAKSRID
+210 VEQDIMDKAKARID

-253 ELRGKIAEMKLPE
+253 ELRKKITDMHLPE
-266 EVEQALMKECSRL
+266 EVEKALMKECSRL

-299 MELPWN
+299 LELPWN
-305 TVTQENIDLDLVR
+305 TLSEENIDLEAVR
-318 EKLDADHYGLDKVK
+318 RQLDHDHYGLDKVK
-332 KRIIEQLA
+332 KRVIEQLA

-349 GQIICLVGPPGIGKT
+349 GQIICLVGPPGVGKT
-364 SIATSIGEAIGRKSY
+364 SIAMSIGKAIGRESG

-405 RIINALRK
+405 RIINAIRK
-413 CGSRNPL
+413 CGTRNPL
-420 LILDEVDKLSAD
+420 LILDEVDKLSSD

-467 MFITTANDADAIP
+467 MFITTANDLDAIP

-513 KLCGVKR
+513 ELCGIRR
-520 KNFRMTD
+520 KNFRITD

-534 DFYTREAGVRNLER
+534 DYYTREAGVRNLER
-548 ELVAVLRKAAVA
+548 ELGAILRKAAVA

-574 NLDAY
+574 NLEAY

-584 YLDDISAKK
+584 FLDDISAKK
-593 DEVGM
+593 DEVGL

-618 LNGSGKLELTGSLGD
+618 MQGTGKIELTGSLGD
-633 VMQESG
+633 VMQESA

-646 RSRAEKY
+646 RTRCDKY
-653 HIDPDFYKNRDIHIH
+653 HIDPDFYKNYDIHLH
-668 ALEGAVPKDGPS
+668 ALEGAIPKDGPS

-694 GIPVRAD
+694 GLPVRAD

-725 AAYKAGVQHVIIPK
+725 AAYKAGVKHVIIPK
-739 ENERDLSEF
+739 ENERDLAEF
-748 DPEIREN
+748 DPELREN
-755 ISYHPVETIDEVIA
+755 ITYHPVSSIDEVIA
-769 LATVREKKPAAK
+769 LAVVTKEKPAAK
-781 PKSSRKKAAK
+781 SAKGRKKTSAK
-791 IVRSEELGVEVLSK
+791 
-805 SSFNCDW
+805 NAD
-812 LTAPMQGSP
+812 
-821 KKRST
+821 KRIDASV

>member
-1 MNKIKTGMNLPVLPL
+1 MKQFTKGLNLPVLPL

-30 VNRKRSKSAIEM
+30 VNRKRSKKAVDM
-42 AVDGD
+42 AVEGD
-47 QLIFVTAQMDAGVN
+47 QLIFLTAQMDAGVN
-61 EPTVDD
+61 EPAVDD

-75 RVKQVVK
+75 RIKQVVK
-82 EDQKAT
+82 EDRKAT

-95 WRGAIIESVPC
+95 WRGAIVESVP
-106 DSCLYAAVEPYG
+106 DESCLFAAIEPYG
-118 DSRKHTL
+118 DKERSQL

-155 FKIGMSNEPGELADF
+155 FRIGTASDPGELADY

-175 ILDVEIKQII
+175 MLDTEIKQII

-190 LSDRLEVLI
+190 ISDRLEVLI

-210 VEQDIMEKAKSRID
+210 VEQDIMDKAKARID

-253 ELRGKIAEMKLPE
+253 ELRKKITDMHLPE
-266 EVEQALMKECSRL
+266 EVEKALMKECSRL

-299 MELPWN
+299 LELPWN
-305 TVTQENIDLDLVR
+305 TLSEENIDLEAVR
-318 EKLDADHYGLDKVK
+318 DQLDHDHYGLDKVK
-332 KRIIEQLA
+332 KRVIEQLA

-349 GQIICLVGPPGIGKT
+349 GQIICLVGPPGVGKT
-364 SIATSIGEAIGRKSY
+364 SIAMSIGKAIGRESG

-405 RIINALRK
+405 RIINAIRK
-413 CGSRNPL
+413 CGTRNPL
-420 LILDEVDKLSAD
+420 LILDEVDKLSSD

-467 MFITTANDADAIP
+467 MFITTANDLDAIP

-513 KLCGVKR
+513 ELCGIRR
-520 KNFRMTD
+520 KNFRITD

-534 DFYTREAGVRNLER
+534 DYYTREAGVRNLER
-548 ELVAVLRKAAVA
+548 ELGAILRKAAVA

-574 NLDAY
+574 NLEAY

-584 YLDDISAKK
+584 FLDDISAKK
-593 DEVGM
+593 DEVGL

-618 LNGSGKLELTGSLGD
+618 MQGTGKIELTGSLGD
-633 VMQESG
+633 VMQESA

-646 RSRAEKY
+646 RTRCDKY
-653 HIDPDFYKNRDIHIH
+653 HIDPDFYKNYDIHLH
-668 ALEGAVPKDGPS
+668 ALEGAIPKDGPS

-694 GIPVRAD
+694 GLPVRAD

-725 AAYKAGVQHVIIPK
+725 AAYKAGVKHVIIPK
-739 ENERDLSEF
+739 ENERDLAEF
-748 DPEIREN
+748 DPELREN
-755 ISYHPVETIDEVIA
+755 ITYHPVSSIDEVIA
-769 LATVREKKPAAK
+769 LAVVTKEKPAAK
-781 PKSSRKKAAK
+781 SSKGRKKTAK
-791 IVRSEELGVEVLSK
+791 SVRSEELGV
-805 SSFNCDW
+805 
-812 LTAPMQGSP
+812 
-821 KKRST
+821 RS

>member
-1 MNKIKTGMNLPVLPL
+1 MANTTDNCINLPVLPL

-30 VNRKRSKSAIEM
+30 VNRKRSKKAVDM
-42 AVDGD
+42 AVSGD
-47 QLIFVTAQMDAGVN
+47 QLIFLTAQMDAGIN
-61 EPTVDD
+61 EPAVDD

-75 RVKQVVK
+75 RVKQVVR
-82 EDQKAT
+82 EDNKAM

-95 WRGAIIESVPC
+95 WRGTIKETVPC
-106 DSCLYAAVEPYG
+106 DGCMYAAIEPYG
-118 DSRKHTL
+118 NSKKHNL

-170 VASNV
+170 VASNI

-199 DAMQNEIFIMS
+199 DAMQNEIFIMN
-210 VEQDIMEKAKSRID
+210 VEQDIMDKAKARID
-224 QSQRDYYL
+224 QSQRDYFL
-232 REQMNVIRDEL
+232 REQMNVIREEL
-243 GENGDFNDID
+243 GDGGEFNDID
-253 ELRGKIAEMKLPE
+253 ELRKKIADMKLPE
-266 EVEQALMKECSRL
+266 EVEAALMKECSRL

-299 MELPWN
+299 LELPWN
-305 TVTQENIDLDLVR
+305 TTTEENIDLEAVR
-318 EKLDADHYGLDKVK
+318 AQLDSDHYGLDKVK

-349 GQIICLVGPPGIGKT
+349 GQIICLVGPPGVGKT
-364 SIATSIGEAIGRKSY
+364 SIAMSIGKAIGRNSY

-420 LILDEVDKLSAD
+420 LILDEVDKLSSD

-446 SEQNYAFVD
+446 SEQNYAFTD

-467 MFITTANDADAIP
+467 MFITTANDPDAIP
-480 APLRD
+480 APLKD

-500 FNIAKKHLLPKQM
+500 FNIAKRHLLPKQM
-513 KLCGVKR
+513 KLSGIKR

-548 ELVAVLRKAAVA
+548 ELSAILRKAAVA
-560 ILSDPDTVVRVSDK
+560 ILSDPDAVVRVSDK
-574 NLDAY
+574 NLEAY

-593 DEVGM
+593 DEVGT
-598 VNGLAWTAV
+598 VNGLAWTSV

-618 LNGSGKLELTGSLGD
+618 MPGSGKLELTGSLGD

-639 KAAITAI
+639 KAAVTAI
-646 RSRAEKY
+646 RIRAEKY
-653 HIDPDFYKNRDIHIH
+653 NIDPDFYKDRDIHIH

-680 AGVTMATALYSALT
+680 AGVTIATALCSALT

-725 AAYKAGVQHVIIPK
+725 AAYKAGIHDVIIPK
-739 ENERDLSEF
+739 ENERDLAEF

-755 ISYHPVETIDEVIA
+755 ISYHPVESVDEVLELA
-769 LATVREKKPAAK
+769 LKTEKKAVKKA
-781 PKSSRKKAAK
+781 SSPRKKTVKPSAK
-791 IVRSEELGVEVLSK
+791 RPEA
-805 SSFNCDW
+805 N
-812 LTAPMQGSP
+812 A
-821 KKRST
+821 

>member
-1 MNKIKTGMNLPVLPL
+1 MANTTDNCINLPVLPL

-30 VNRKRSKSAIEM
+30 VNRKQSKK
-42 AVDGD
+42 AVDIAVRGD
-47 QLIFVTAQMDAGVN
+47 QLIFLTAQMDAGIN
-61 EPTVDD
+61 EPAVDD

-75 RVKQVVK
+75 RVKQVVR
-82 EDQKAT
+82 EDNKAM

-95 WRGAIIESVPC
+95 WRGTIKETVPC
-106 DSCLYAAVEPYG
+106 DGCMYAAIEPYG
-118 DSRKHTL
+118 NSKKHNL

-170 VASNV
+170 VASNI

-210 VEQDIMEKAKSRID
+210 VEQDIMDKAKARID
-224 QSQRDYYL
+224 QSQRDYFL
-232 REQMNVIRDEL
+232 REQMNVIREEL
-243 GENGDFNDID
+243 GDGGEFNDID
-253 ELRGKIAEMKLPE
+253 ELRKKIADMKLPE
-266 EVEQALMKECSRL
+266 EVETALMKECSRL

-299 MELPWN
+299 LELPWN
-305 TVTQENIDLDLVR
+305 TTTEENIDLEAVR
-318 EKLDADHYGLDKVK
+318 AQLDSDHYGLDKVK

-349 GQIICLVGPPGIGKT
+349 GQIICLVGPPGVGKT
-364 SIATSIGEAIGRKSY
+364 SIAMSIGKAIGRNSY

-420 LILDEVDKLSAD
+420 LILDEVDKLSSD

-446 SEQNYAFVD
+446 SEQNYAFTD

-467 MFITTANDADAIP
+467 MFITTANDPDAIP
-480 APLRD
+480 APLKD

-500 FNIAKKHLLPKQM
+500 FNIAKRHLLPKQM
-513 KLCGVKR
+513 KLSGIKR

-548 ELVAVLRKAAVA
+548 ELSAILRKAAVA

-574 NLDAY
+574 NLEAY

-593 DEVGM
+593 DEVGT
-598 VNGLAWTAV
+598 VNGLAWTSV

-618 LNGSGKLELTGSLGD
+618 MPGSGKLELTGSLGD

-639 KAAITAI
+639 KAAVTAI
-646 RSRAEKY
+646 RTRAEKY
-653 HIDPDFYKNRDIHIH
+653 NIDPDFYKDRDIHIH

-680 AGVTMATALYSALT
+680 AGVTIATALCSALT

-725 AAYKAGVQHVIIPK
+725 AAYKAGIHDVIIPK
-739 ENERDLSEF
+739 ENERDLAEF

-755 ISYHPVETIDEVIA
+755 ISYHPVESVDEVLELA
-769 LATVREKKPAAK
+769 LKTDKKAVKKA
-781 PKSSRKKAAK
+781 SSPRKKTVKSPAK
-791 IVRSEELGVEVLSK
+791 RPEA
-805 SSFNCDW
+805 N
-812 LTAPMQGSP
+812 A
-821 KKRST
+821 

>member
-1 MNKIKTGMNLPVLPL
+1 MNEINTSLNLPVLPL

-30 VNRKRSKSAIEM
+30 VNRKRSKSAINM
-42 AVDGD
+42 AVEGD

-61 EPTVDD
+61 EPAVDD

-82 EDQKAT
+82 EDSKAT

-95 WRGAIIESVPC
+95 WRGVIVESVPN
-106 DSCLYAAVEPYG
+106 DSCMYAAVEPYG

-253 ELRGKIAEMKLPE
+253 ELRKKIADMKLPE

-299 MELPWN
+299 LELPWN
-305 TVTQENIDLDLVR
+305 TTTEENIDLEKVR
-318 EKLDADHYGLDKVK
+318 EQLDADHYGLDKVK

-349 GQIICLVGPPGIGKT
+349 GHIICLVGPPGIGKT
-364 SIATSIGEAIGRKSY
+364 SIATSIGDAIGRKSY

-432 YKGDPSSALLEVLD
+432 YKGDPGSALLEVLD

-467 MFITTANDADAIP
+467 MFITTANDPDAIP

-513 KLCGVKR
+513 KLCGIKR

-548 ELVAVLRKAAVA
+548 ELTAILRKAAVA
-560 ILSDPDTVVRVSDK
+560 ILADPEAVVRVSDK

-618 LNGSGKLELTGSLGD
+618 MPGSGKLELTGSLGD

-646 RSRAEKY
+646 RTRTEKY
-653 HIDPDFYKNRDIHIH
+653 QIDSDFYKNFDIHIH
-668 ALEGAVPKDGPS
+668 ALEGAIPKDGPS

-694 GIPVRAD
+694 GQPVRAD

-739 ENERDLSEF
+739 ENERDLAEF
-748 DPEIREN
+748 DPEIRES
-755 ISYHPVETIDEVIA
+755 ITYHPVETIDEVIA
-769 LATVREKKPAAK
+769 LATVREKKSAV
-781 PKSSRKKAAK
+781 KSANTRKKSAK
-791 IVRSEELGVEVLSK
+791 SASKRTGV
-805 SSFNCDW
+805 
-812 LTAPMQGSP
+812 TA
-821 KKRST
+821 

>member
-1 MNKIKTGMNLPVLPL
+1 MKAEKKIIDLPVLPL

-30 VNRKRSKSAIEM
+30 VNRMRSLS
-42 AVDGD
+42 AVDMAAQGD
-47 QLIFVTAQMDAGVN
+47 QLIFLTAQTDAGVN
-61 EPTVDD
+61 EPTFDD
-67 IYKVGVVC
+67 IYKVGTVC
-75 RVKQVVK
+75 RIKQIVK
-82 EDQKAT
+82 EERGST

-95 WRGAIIESVPC
+95 WRGAIIETV
-106 DSCLYAAVEPYG
+106 DNDKCLYAAVEPYG
-118 DSRKHTL
+118 ETRRYSL

-140 ERYMELTPKLPADIL
+140 ERYIELTPKLPTDIL
-155 FKIGMSNEPGELADF
+155 FKIGVSNDPGELADY

-175 ILDVEIKQII
+175 MLDPEIKQII
-185 LETVN
+185 LETVS

-199 DAMQNEIFIMS
+199 DAMQNEIFIMT
-210 VEQDIMEKAKSRID
+210 VEQDIMDKAKSRID
-224 QSQRDYYL
+224 QSQRDYFL
-232 REQMNVIRDEL
+232 REQMNVIREEL
-243 GENGDFNDID
+243 GDGGEFNDID
-253 ELRGKIAEMKLPE
+253 ELRKKITEMKLPE
-266 EVEQALMKECSRL
+266 EAEKALMKECSRL

-299 MELPWN
+299 LELPWN
-305 TVTQENIDLDLVR
+305 TLSEEKIDLDAVR
-318 EKLDADHYGLDKVK
+318 EQLDRDHYGLDKVK
-332 KRIIEQLA
+332 KRVIEQLA

-349 GQIICLVGPPGIGKT
+349 GQIICLVGPPGVGKT
-364 SIATSIGEAIGRKSY
+364 SIATSIGDAIGRKSQ

-405 RIINALRK
+405 RIINAIKK
-413 CGSRNPL
+413 CGTRNPL

-467 MFITTANDADAIP
+467 MFITTANDAEAIP

-485 RMDVIELPSYTRVEK
+485 RMDLIELPSYTRLEK
-500 FNIAKKHLLPKQM
+500 FHIAKKHLLPKQM
-513 KLCGVKR
+513 KLMGVKR

-548 ELVAVLRKAAVA
+548 ELCAVLRKAAVA
-560 ILSDPDTVVRVSDK
+560 ILSDPQTVVRVSDK

-584 YLDDISAKK
+584 YLDDIAAKK
-593 DEVGM
+593 DEVGL
-598 VNGLAWTAV
+598 VNGLAWTAA

-618 LNGSGKLELTGSLGD
+618 MKGTGKLELTGSLGD
-633 VMQESG
+633 VMQESA

-646 RSRAEKY
+646 RTRCEKY
-653 HIDPDFYKNRDIHIH
+653 RIDPDFYKNSDIHLH
-668 ALEGAVPKDGPS
+668 ALEGAIPKDGPS

-694 GIPVRAD
+694 GQPVRAD
-701 VAMTGEISISGKVLP
+701 YAMTGEISISGRVLP

-725 AAYKAGVQHVIIPK
+725 AAYKSGVRNVIIPK
-739 ENERDLSEF
+739 ENERDLAEF
-748 DPEIREN
+748 ETELMEN
-755 ISYHPVETIDEVIA
+755 ITYHPVSTIEEVLELAIA
-769 LATVREKKPAAK
+769 GDSKPAVKKPSAK
-781 PKSSRKKAAK
+781 RKQAVGK
-791 IVRSEELGVEVLSK
+791 SEEIGIRDL
-805 SSFNCDW
+805 
-812 LTAPMQGSP
+812 
-821 KKRST
+821 

>member
-1 MNKIKTGMNLPVLPL
+1 MANTTDNCINLPVLPL

-30 VNRKRSKSAIEM
+30 VNRKRSKKAVDM
-42 AVDGD
+42 AVSGD
-47 QLIFVTAQMDAGVN
+47 QLIFLTAQMDAGIN
-61 EPTVDD
+61 EPAVDD

-75 RVKQVVK
+75 RVKQVVR
-82 EDQKAT
+82 EDNKAM

-95 WRGAIIESVPC
+95 WRGTIKETVPC
-106 DSCLYAAVEPYG
+106 DGCMYAAIEPYG
-118 DSRKHTL
+118 NSKKHNL

-170 VASNV
+170 VASNI

-210 VEQDIMEKAKSRID
+210 VEQDIMDKAKARID
-224 QSQRDYYL
+224 QSQRDYFL
-232 REQMNVIRDEL
+232 REQMNVIREEL
-243 GENGDFNDID
+243 GDGGEFNDID
-253 ELRGKIAEMKLPE
+253 ELRKKIADMKLPE
-266 EVEQALMKECSRL
+266 EVETALMKECSRL

-299 MELPWN
+299 LELPWN
-305 TVTQENIDLDLVR
+305 TTTEENIDLEAVR
-318 EKLDADHYGLDKVK
+318 AQLDSDHYGLDKVK

-349 GQIICLVGPPGIGKT
+349 GQIICLVGPPGVGKT
-364 SIATSIGEAIGRKSY
+364 SIAMSIGKAIGRNSY

-420 LILDEVDKLSAD
+420 LILDEVDKLSSD

-446 SEQNYAFVD
+446 SEQNYAFTD

-467 MFITTANDADAIP
+467 MFITTANDPDAIP
-480 APLRD
+480 APLKD

-500 FNIAKKHLLPKQM
+500 FNIAKRHLLPKQM
-513 KLCGVKR
+513 KLSGIRR

-548 ELVAVLRKAAVA
+548 ELSAILRKAAVA
-560 ILSDPDTVVRVSDK
+560 ILSDPDAVVRVSDR
-574 NLDAY
+574 NLEAY

-593 DEVGM
+593 DEVGT
-598 VNGLAWTAV
+598 VNGLAWTSV

-618 LNGSGKLELTGSLGD
+618 MPGSGKLELTGSLGD

-639 KAAITAI
+639 KAAVTAI
-646 RSRAEKY
+646 RTRAEKY
-653 HIDPDFYKNRDIHIH
+653 NIDPDFYKDRDIHIH

-680 AGVTMATALYSALT
+680 AGVTIATALCSALT

-725 AAYKAGVQHVIIPK
+725 AAYKAGIHDVIIPK
-739 ENERDLSEF
+739 ENERDLAEF

-755 ISYHPVETIDEVIA
+755 ISYHPVESVDEVLELA
-769 LATVREKKPAAK
+769 LKAEKKAVKKA
-781 PKSSRKKAAK
+781 SSPRKKTVKPSAK
-791 IVRSEELGVEVLSK
+791 RPEA
-805 SSFNCDW
+805 N
-812 LTAPMQGSP
+812 A
-821 KKRST
+821 

>member
-1 MNKIKTGMNLPVLPL
+1 MANTTDNCINLPVLPL

-30 VNRKRSKSAIEM
+30 VNRKRSKKAVDM
-42 AVDGD
+42 AVSGD
-47 QLIFVTAQMDAGVN
+47 QLIFLTAQMDAGIN
-61 EPTVDD
+61 EPAVDD

-75 RVKQVVK
+75 RVKQVVR
-82 EDQKAT
+82 EDNKAM

-95 WRGAIIESVPC
+95 WRGTIKETVPC
-106 DSCLYAAVEPYG
+106 DGCMYAAIEPYG
-118 DSRKHTL
+118 NSKKHNL

-170 VASNV
+170 VASNI

-210 VEQDIMEKAKSRID
+210 VEQDIMDKAKARID
-224 QSQRDYYL
+224 QSQRDYFL
-232 REQMNVIRDEL
+232 REQMNVIREEL
-243 GENGDFNDID
+243 GDGGEFNDID
-253 ELRGKIAEMKLPE
+253 ELRKKIADMKLPE
-266 EVEQALMKECSRL
+266 EVETALMKECSRL

-299 MELPWN
+299 LELPWN
-305 TVTQENIDLDLVR
+305 TVTEENIDLEAVR
-318 EKLDADHYGLDKVK
+318 AQLDSDHYGLDKVK

-349 GQIICLVGPPGIGKT
+349 GQIICLVGPPGVGKT
-364 SIATSIGEAIGRKSY
+364 SIAMSIGKAIGRNSY

-420 LILDEVDKLSAD
+420 LILDEVDKLSSD

-446 SEQNYAFVD
+446 SEQNYAFTD

-467 MFITTANDADAIP
+467 MFITTANDPDAIP
-480 APLRD
+480 APLKD

-500 FNIAKKHLLPKQM
+500 FNIAKRHLLPKQM
-513 KLCGVKR
+513 KLSGIKR

-548 ELVAVLRKAAVA
+548 ELSAILRKAAVA
-560 ILSDPDTVVRVSDK
+560 ILSDPDAVVRVSDK

-593 DEVGM
+593 DEVGT
-598 VNGLAWTAV
+598 VNGLAWTSV

-618 LNGSGKLELTGSLGD
+618 MPGSGKLELTGSLGD

-639 KAAITAI
+639 KAAVTAI
-646 RSRAEKY
+646 RTRAEKY
-653 HIDPDFYKNRDIHIH
+653 NIDPDFYKDRDIHIH

-680 AGVTMATALYSALT
+680 AGVTIATALCSALT

-725 AAYKAGVQHVIIPK
+725 AAYKAGIHDVIIPK
-739 ENERDLSEF
+739 ENERDLAEF

-755 ISYHPVETIDEVIA
+755 ISYHPVESVDEVLELA
-769 LATVREKKPAAK
+769 LKTEKKAVKKTSSPRKKTAK
-781 PKSSRKKAAK
+781 PSAK
-791 IVRSEELGVEVLSK
+791 RPEA
-805 SSFNCDW
+805 N
-812 LTAPMQGSP
+812 A
-821 KKRST
+821 

>member
-1 MNKIKTGMNLPVLPL
+1 MITENNFNLPVLPL

-30 VNRKRSKSAIEM
+30 VNRKRSKNAVDM
-42 AVDGD
+42 AVNGD
-47 QLIFVTAQMDAGVN
+47 QLIFLTAQMDAGVN
-61 EPTVDD
+61 EPSVDD

-75 RVKQVVK
+75 RIKQVVK
-82 EDQKAT
+82 EDHKST

-95 WRGAIIESVPC
+95 WRGTIVETVP
-106 DSCLYAAVEPYG
+106 DDNCLYAAIEPYG
-118 DSRKHTL
+118 NDKKHNL

-140 ERYMELTPKLPADIL
+140 ERYMELTPKLPSDIL

-175 ILDVEIKQII
+175 LLDVEIKQII
-185 LETVN
+185 LETVS

-210 VEQDIMEKAKSRID
+210 VEQDIMDKAKARID

-232 REQMNVIRDEL
+232 REQMNIIRDEL

-253 ELRGKIAEMKLPE
+253 ELRKKIADMKLPE
-266 EVEQALMKECSRL
+266 EVEKALNKECSRL

-299 MELPWN
+299 LELPWN
-305 TVTQENIDLDLVR
+305 TVDEENIDIEAVRAQLDS
-318 EKLDADHYGLDKVK
+318 DHYGLDKVK

-340 VRKLSDKAK
+340 VRKLSDRAK
-349 GQIICLVGPPGIGKT
+349 GQIICLVGPPGVGKT
-364 SIATSIGEAIGRKSY
+364 SIAMSIGKAIGRKSH

-405 RIINALRK
+405 RIIAALKK
-413 CGSRNPL
+413 CGTRNPL
-420 LILDEVDKLSAD
+420 LILDEVDKLSSD

-467 MFITTANDADAIP
+467 MFITTANDPDAIP
-480 APLRD
+480 APLKD

-500 FNIAKKHLLPKQM
+500 FNIAKRHLLPKQM
-513 KLCGVKR
+513 KLCGIKK

-548 ELVAVLRKAAVA
+548 ELAAILRKAAVA
-560 ILSDPDTVVRVSDK
+560 ILSDSETVVRVSDK
-574 NLDAY
+574 NIEAY

-593 DEVGM
+593 DEVGT

-618 LNGSGKLELTGSLGD
+618 MPGSGKLELTGSLGD

-639 KAAITAI
+639 KAALTAI
-646 RSRAEKY
+646 RTRCDKY
-653 HIDPDFYKNRDIHIH
+653 GIDTDFYKNTDIHIH

-680 AGVTMATALYSALT
+680 AGVTIATALCSALT
-694 GIPVRAD
+694 GVPVRAD
-701 VAMTGEISISGKVLP
+701 IAMTGEIGISGKVLP

-725 AAYKAGVQHVIIPK
+725 AAYKAGIHDVIIPK
-739 ENERDLSEF
+739 ENERDLAEF
-748 DPEIREN
+748 DAEILEN
-755 ISYHPVETIDEVIA
+755 IAYHPVETIDEVLELA
-769 LATVREKKPAAK
+769 LAAEKKPDKKA
-781 PKSSRKKAAK
+781 PKQRKKTAK
-791 IVRSEELGVEVLSK
+791 ADPKRVEATV
-805 SSFNCDW
+805 
-812 LTAPMQGSP
+812 
-821 KKRST
+821 